1 MSCLRRKDSALV
13 SRAWLANL
21 DADLELAKIGPYQ
34 TPNVL
39 LRQIRAQ
46 EAALACL
53 LQGEALLDATAS
65 RVSTPLPRVVC
76 WCPTP
81 SALAWLAKRGLCTGR
96 APPVQVLREVNDRLF
111 TLKFLGG
118 PVERRAVLQTSDLD
132 FLGSGVLGRAW
143 RLKRRF
149 GFAGKGQRV
158 IQGVPTAD
166 DERWLSDALRAG
178 GLIAEP
184 EREVVA
190 EFSSHGYLDG
200 AGLLL
205 GELCRQRC
213 DAHGQV
219 VSVERAVGALP
230 ELEQAARDHMAC
242 AMPQLADQLQA
253 HGYFGPFGMDI
264 FAYRGALGIG
274 WSLFSDVN
282 ARFSL
287 GWSTGMG
294 VLREQAL
301 ERLLGQT

>member
-1 MSCLRRKDSALV
+1 M

-21 DADLELAKIGPYQ
+21 DADLELAKPGSYQ
-34 TPNVL
+34 TPKVL

-46 EAALACL
+46 REALASL
-53 LQGEALLDATAS
+53 LQGEALLDVAARQAPPPS
-65 RVSTPLPRVVC
+65 VSVVC

-81 SALAWLAKRGLCTGR
+81 SALIWLAKRGCKTGP
-96 APPVQVLREVNDRLF
+96 APHVQALREVNDRFF
-111 TLKFLGG
+111 TLQFADG
-118 PVERRAVLQTSDLD
+118 PPERRAVLHASQLE
-132 FLGSGVLGRAW
+132 FLSVEQGLRAW

-158 IQGVPTAD
+158 IRAAPTAD
-166 DERWLSDALRAG
+166 DTRWLSDSLRTG

-184 EREVVA
+184 EFDVIA
-190 EFSSHGYLDG
+190 EFSRHGYVDH

-219 VSVERAVGALP
+219 ASVERAEGTLSD
-230 ELEQAARDHMAC
+230 LDRAAQGHLDR
-242 AMPQLADQLQA
+242 AMPLLAERLQA

-264 FAYRGALGIG
+264 FAYRAAQGIG

-294 VLREQAL
+294 ALREQAL
-301 ERLLGQT
+301 ARLLGRV